1 MLKIEV
7 KSNKSDCEVEV
18 TGKKSN
24 EIEIFAIIYSAIE
37 LLKVNYNYNNDRV
50 HDFVDAVIEKMEGT
64 RW

>member
-18 TGKKSN
+18 NGKKSN

-37 LLKVNYNYNNDRV
+37 LLKINYNYNNDKV

-64 RW
+64 R